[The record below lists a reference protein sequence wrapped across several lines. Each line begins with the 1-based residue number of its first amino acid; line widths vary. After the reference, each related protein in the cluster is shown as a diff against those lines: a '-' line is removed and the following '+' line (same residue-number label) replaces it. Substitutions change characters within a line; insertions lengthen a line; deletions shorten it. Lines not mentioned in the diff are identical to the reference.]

1 MTEIIEKHC
10 SGLSVISASQK
21 PNIDINFSCI
31 MIVSYLKLYLELNQQ
46 VKKGSMIS
54 EDMFIEL
61 QVYLLYGERRCLYN
75 QI

>member
-1 MTEIIEKHC
+1 
-10 SGLSVISASQK
+10 
-21 PNIDINFSCI
+21 